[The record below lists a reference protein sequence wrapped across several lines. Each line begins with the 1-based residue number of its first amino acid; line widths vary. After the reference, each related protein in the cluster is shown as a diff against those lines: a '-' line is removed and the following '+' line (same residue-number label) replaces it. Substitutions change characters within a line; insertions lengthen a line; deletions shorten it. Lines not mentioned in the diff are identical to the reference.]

1 MWLHNLILI
10 CTTAYQ
16 IWCCRQED
24 QTPPPGKIYD
34 IGDCKLHLYRQGQP
48 RPNRPTVILDHSL
61 GGVEGYLLI
70 DEIAEIADVCIYD
83 RAGYGW
89 SSHSPNP
96 RNSNEMMQEFE
107 ALMRQADVQPPYVLV
122 GDSLG
127 SYTMRLYAHT
137 YPDNVAGLILT
148 DGLHEDGMAQMPLS
162 IQLIKAIFT
171 GGFLMC
177 VAGSALG
184 FIRIFQQLGLFQV
197 ISPKLRQYSQAQLAP
212 ILRSFVRPK
221 HWFTMAREMVSIN
234 ASHEQLRKTENLGSL
249 PVINIKANHF
259 FTPSPFLRAL
269 PLETADELWTRMHHN
284 LMRLSTQSLS
294 LPTHES
300 SHFVW
305 VDEPD
310 AMIEAIDRMLAKL
323 HRERQS

>member
-1 MWLHNLILI
+1 MWLRNLILL

-34 IGDCKLHLYRQGQP
+34 IGDCKLHLYRQG
-48 RPNRPTVILDHSL
+48 RPHPNQPTVVLDHSL

-70 DEIAEIADVCIYD
+70 DEIAELADVCIYD

-96 RNSNEMMQEFE
+96 RNSGEMMQEFE
-107 ALMRQADVQPPYVLV
+107 ALMHQANIEPPYVLV

-137 YPDNVAGLILT
+137 YPDKVAGLILT
-148 DGLHEDGMAQMPLS
+148 DGLHEDGMSRLPLS
-162 IQLIKAIFT
+162 LQIMKTIFAA
-171 GGFLMC
+171 GFLIS
-177 VAGSALG
+177 VVGSALG

-197 ISPKLRQYSQAQLAP
+197 LSPKLRYYSQTQLAP
-212 ILRSFVRPK
+212 VLRSFVRPK
-221 HWFTMAREMVSIN
+221 HWFTMAREIMSIHTSN
-234 ASHEQLRKTENLGSL
+234 DQLSKANNLGML
-249 PVINIKANHF
+249 PIINIKASHF
-259 FTPSPFLRAL
+259 FTPSPVLKPL
-269 PLETADELWTRMHHN
+269 PLETADTLWTQMHHA

-294 LPTHES
+294 LPAQKS

-305 VDEPD
+305 IDQPD
-310 AMIEAIDRMLAKL
+310 TMLEAIDRMLLKL
-323 HRERQS
+323 QRERQG